1 MTNKASIQE
10 DEQPANTGRG
20 RGWASL
26 SPERRKEIASKAG
39 KEAHRLGHAHKW
51 TPEQA
56 REASKRGLEARWRK
70 KEEQG
75 G

>member
-1 MTNKASIQE
+1 MTTRDVTQE
-10 DEQPANTGRG
+10 DEKPATTGRG

-26 SPERRKEIASKAG
+26 SPERRREIASKAG

-56 REASKRGLEARWRK
+56 REASRRGLEARWRK
-70 KEEQG
+70 KEE
-75 G
+75 